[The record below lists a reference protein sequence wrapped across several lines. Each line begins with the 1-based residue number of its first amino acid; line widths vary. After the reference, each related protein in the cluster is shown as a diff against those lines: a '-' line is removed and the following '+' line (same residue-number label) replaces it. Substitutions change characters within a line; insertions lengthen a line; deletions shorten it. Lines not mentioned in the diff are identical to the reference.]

1 MGIEGR
7 IWWRFNPILPAN
19 GQTCNNN
26 SETNALNLLW
36 CVWHFV
42 DKCKIFKIL
51 AGLLPFGLRSKW

>member
-36 CVWHFV
+36 CVW
-42 DKCKIFKIL
+42 
-51 AGLLPFGLRSKW
+51 PFCRQM